1 MSFVAAPAYEAP
13 INEIESRKS
22 DSALGAQS
30 LLQNLVPP
38 PNYPARVGA
47 VIAYLA
53 LIGAIVTIGFKA
65 NEAPVEEQQVI
76 ELAPLPVEE
85 PPLEEQ
91 TPPPEPIAL
100 PDPPPP
106 QALDPIAPVEEQ
118 KPVERPKPE
127 QKIEKRVE
135 RVPAPHREPRPAPV
149 ARTQPA
155 PRAAAPAVR
164 APAAPPGATLSGAAN
179 AYHSCLQRAAGNV
192 DAPVGGRV
200 TYHATVSATGA
211 VTSFSITSSSNSAL
225 ASLAQRIGGRCGSV
239 PAPGHPGSLSGGIS
253 FSGP

>member
-1 MSFVAAPAYEAP
+1 
-13 INEIESRKS
+13 
-22 DSALGAQS
+22 
-30 LLQNLVPP
+30 
-38 PNYPARVGA
+38 
-47 VIAYLA
+47 
-53 LIGAIVTIGFKA
+53 
-65 NEAPVEEQQVI
+65 
-76 ELAPLPVEE
+76 
-85 PPLEEQ
+85 
-91 TPPPEPIAL
+91 
-100 PDPPPP
+100 
-106 QALDPIAPVEEQ
+106 
-118 KPVERPKPE
+118 
-127 QKIEKRVE
+127 
-135 RVPAPHREPRPAPV
+135 V